1 MPGAL
6 RNRPFPLPGFGLAL
20 GITILPLFLRKD
32 SAMFHSSKFHL
43 DQVDES
49 YPEHFRAALGI
60 SLRLAAA
67 SAACALHAIVPGVCT
82 RTASRGIA
90 RVHAHL
96 TSRGGTPQHRDA
108 SEFENHRPRHVHIG
122 DA

>member
-1 MPGAL
+1 LPAVSTSTSDEFVMPGAL

-49 YPEHFRAALGI
+49 YPEHFRAALGV
-60 SLRLAAA
+60 SLRRKRRLCAARDRSRRMYAHRQSRHRQGSCASHIARRHAAA
-67 SAACALHAIVPGVCT
+67 SG
-82 RTASRGIA
+82 R
-90 RVHAHL
+90 
-96 TSRGGTPQHRDA
+96 
-108 SEFENHRPRHVHIG
+108 
-122 DA
+122 